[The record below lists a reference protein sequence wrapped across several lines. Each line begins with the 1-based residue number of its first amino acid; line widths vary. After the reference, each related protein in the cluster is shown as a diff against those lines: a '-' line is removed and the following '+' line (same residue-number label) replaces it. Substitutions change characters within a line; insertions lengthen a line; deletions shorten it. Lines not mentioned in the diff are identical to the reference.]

1 MQRQHIVRHAEKEI
15 LMIMVF
21 VDTEKRTLRPFAR
34 LIARNGR
41 STRSTRRIFTTDIA
55 RSLITIDINE
65 TATTTISRIL
75 KRFRQNAPG

>member
-1 MQRQHIVRHAEKEI
+1 MLKDEDDDDLRQSKESQ
-15 LMIMVF
+15 
-21 VDTEKRTLRPFAR
+21 RTLRPFAR

-41 STRSTRRIFTTDIA
+41 KTRSTRRILTTEIA
-55 RSLITIDINE
+55 RSLMNMEINE